1 LSGLFLI
8 AFTYSGGAGMAIHWI
23 DMAILIGYFV
33 GVVALGIYLSKRAAE
48 NLDSYFLGGRSL
60 PWYFLGLSN
69 ASGQF
74 DISGTMWMVMLL
86 FVYGVKS
93 LWIPWLWPTFNQ
105 VFLMVFL
112 SIWLR
117 SSGALTGAD
126 WLKTRFGSG
135 VGLELA
141 HLSVVAFALI
151 NVVGFTA
158 YAFIGIGKFAAI
170 FLQQTWDLE
179 PNTYALIIMGI
190 ASIYVVLGGMYSVV
204 IVDVTQFFLMVIAS
218 IGLAFIA
225 MSETTRESI
234 AAVVPNG
241 WDNLWFGW
249 KIDLDWSGRVDFA
262 NQHIAHAGYEL
273 FTPFLMMA
281 FFKGVLASI
290 AGPAPNY
297 DMQRILATRTPR
309 EAALMSGIVSP
320 VLYVPRYFLVAGITV
335 LALVYYSGE
344 LNAQGDN
351 VDFEQLLP
359 LVMNK
364 FVPVGLTG
372 LLLAG
377 LFAAFMS
384 TFDATVNAGAAY
396 LVNDIYKR
404 YFGQDDSSRRLTIMS
419 YAGSLLV
426 VAVGIFFGYYLSD
439 LNALILW
446 ITAGLYGGY
455 VAPNVLKW
463 IWWRLNGAGYF
474 AGMVAGMT
482 LAMLCVD
489 MPGPLMAHI
498 SPDVVTAFGEQHI
511 PVTALNV
518 ALAPAWPGL
527 YAWLEAQD
535 VDLTPLN
542 LFPLMLLTSG
552 AASIV
557 VSLLT
562 RRDSDEVLKCFY
574 RRVRPWGFWNPVKRM
589 ILAEEPS
596 FQGNQTFYRDMVN
609 CAVGIVWQLA
619 LSVMPVFL
627 VIRSMTAF
635 WVSIVV
641 ILLTSAILKF
651 NWYDKLPSN
660 KAA

>member
-1 LSGLFLI
+1 
-8 AFTYSGGAGMAIHWI
+8 MAIHWI
-23 DMAILIGYFV
+23 DLTILIGYFV
-33 GVVALGIYLSKRAAE
+33 GVVLLGVYLSKRAAE

-60 PWYFLGLSN
+60 PWYLLGLSN

-74 DISGTMWMVMLL
+74 DISGTMWMVMLM

-93 LWIPWLWPTFNQ
+93 IWIPWLWPTFNQ

-112 SIWLR
+112 SMWLR
-117 SSGALTGAD
+117 RSGALTGAD
-126 WLKTRFGSG
+126 WLKTRFQSG
-135 VGLELA
+135 PGLELA

-204 IVDVTQFFLMVIAS
+204 IVDVTQFFLMVVAS
-218 IGLAFIA
+218 IALAVIA
-225 MSETTRESI
+225 MSETSREAI
-234 AAVVPNG
+234 AAVVPDG
-241 WDNLWFGW
+241 WDSLWFGW
-249 KIDLDWSGRVDFA
+249 RLDLDWSGRVDFA
-262 NQHIAHAGYEL
+262 NQHIATAGYAL
-273 FTPFLMMA
+273 FTPFIMMA

-297 DMQRILATRTPR
+297 DMQRILATRTTR
-309 EAALMSGIVSP
+309 EAALMSGLVSP
-320 VLYVPRYFLVAGITV
+320 VLYMPRYFLVAGITV
-335 LALVYYSGE
+335 LALVYYSDT

-359 LVMNK
+359 LVMK
-364 FVPVGLTG
+364 EFVPIGLTG

-404 YFGQDDSSRRLTIMS
+404 YFGQHDSSRRLTIMS

-426 VAVGIFFGYYLSD
+426 VAVGILFGYYLSD
-439 LNALILW
+439 LNSLVLW

-474 AGMVAGMT
+474 AGMVAGMV
-482 LAMLCVD
+482 LAILTVD
-489 MPGPLMAHI
+489 LPGPLQKLVSTERIAALA
-498 SPDVVTAFGEQHI
+498 SQDI
-511 PVTALNV
+511 PVTAMNL
-518 ALAPAWPGL
+518 ALAPIWPGL
-527 YAWLEAQD
+527 YAWFEARD

-542 LFPLMLLTSG
+542 LFPLLLVASG
-552 AASIV
+552 LASIV

-562 RRDSDEVLKCFY
+562 RPDSDEVLKSFC
-574 RRVRPWGFWNPVKRM
+574 RNVQPWGFWGPVQKM
-589 ILAEEPS
+589 LAAEDPS
-596 FQGNQTFYRDMVN
+596 YRPNRTFTRDMFN
-609 CAVGIVWQLA
+609 CAVGIVWQIA

-627 VIRSMTAF
+627 VIREMTGF
-635 WVSIVV
+635 WVALVV
-641 ILLTSAILKF
+641 IAVTTTILKF
-651 NWYDKLPSN
+651 NWYDKLPS
-660 KAA
+660 AESD

>member
-1 LSGLFLI
+1 
-8 AFTYSGGAGMAIHWI
+8 MAIHWI
-23 DMAILIGYFV
+23 DLAILIGYFA
-33 GVVALGIYLSKRAAE
+33 GVVTLGVILSKRAAE

-60 PWYFLGLSN
+60 PWYLLGLSN

-74 DISGTMWMVMLL
+74 DISGTMWMVMLM

-93 LWIPWLWPTFNQ
+93 IWIPWLWPTFNQ

-112 SIWLR
+112 SMWLR
-117 SSGALTGAD
+117 RSGALTGAD

-135 VGLELA
+135 GGLELA

-204 IVDVTQFFLMVIAS
+204 IVDVTQFFLMVVAS
-218 IGLAFIA
+218 VGLAIIA
-225 MSETTRESI
+225 MSETSREAI
-234 AAVVPNG
+234 AAVVPAG
-241 WDNLWFGW
+241 WDSLWFSW
-249 KIDLDWSGRVDFA
+249 KIDLDWAGRVDFA
-262 NQHIAHAGYEL
+262 NHHIDTAGYEF

-297 DMQRILATRTPR
+297 DMQRILATRNAR

-320 VLYVPRYFLVAGITV
+320 VLYMPRYFLVAGITV
-335 LALVYYSGE
+335 LALVHYSGQ

-359 LVMNK
+359 VVMNN

-404 YFGQDDSSRRLTIMS
+404 YFGQAASDRRLTFMS

-426 VAVGIFFGYYLSD
+426 VAVGIIFGYYLSD
-439 LNALILW
+439 LNTLILW

-463 IWWRLNGAGYF
+463 VWWRLNGAGYF
-474 AGMVAGMT
+474 AGMVTGMT
-482 LAMLCVD
+482 LALLTVD
-489 MPGPLMAHI
+489 MPGPLQKLVA
-498 SPDVVTAFGEQHI
+498 PELTASLGGQNI
-511 PVTALNV
+511 PITALNV
-518 ALAPAWPGL
+518 SLAPAFPGL
-527 YAWLEAQD
+527 YAWFEAQD
-535 VDLTPLN
+535 IDLTPLN
-542 LFPLMLLTSG
+542 LFPMLLVASG
-552 AASIV
+552 LASVV

-562 RRDSDEVLKCFY
+562 RRDFDEVLKTFY
-574 RRVRPWGFWNPVKRM
+574 RKVQPWGCWGPVRRM
-589 ILAEEPS
+589 IRAEDPT
-596 FQGNQTFYRDMVN
+596 FAGNQTFLRDIFN
-609 CAVGIVWQLA
+609 CTVGIVWQIA
-619 LSVMPVFL
+619 LSVMPVFF
-627 VIRSMTAF
+627 VIRNPTGLWISLAVIIVT
-635 WVSIVV
+635 SI
-641 ILLTSAILKF
+641 ILKF
-651 NWYDKLPSN
+651 NWYNKLP
-660 KAA
+660 AADAA